1 MATYTVKKGK
11 ITGTSKKDKI
21 AWKGQRDW
29 QRALTVKAGKNNDV
43 INFAASFY
51 NKNKLYGNTGND
63 KILGG
68 SKIDFIYGGSGN
80 DTLLG
85 NAGNDRIYAGTG
97 NDLIDGGK
105 NDDKIWGESGCNA
118 ITGNDGNDTIYGGEG
133 YDAID
138 GGNGQ
143 DVIYLQKGTEEYAS
157 YTLKLGK
164 KNIKLNESKRSFVLG
179 GKGNDKI
186 LKAQGGAYIDGGVG
200 KDTITAISGS
210 NTIYG
215 GDGDDSIT
223 CSSTNDNILYGG
235 NGSDIIK
242 SGAGNDYI
250 EGGDGRDTIN
260 AGSGNDTIYGG
271 TSNDTINA
279 GGGNNMI
286 YFKRGEGTD
295 DIISGGGNDTL
306 VFMDDS
312 FETIRA
318 WVDKENNNDL
328 IIKGGDETSSV
339 RARLKDYFSGGEHSV
354 KYVQDKNGN
363 TYNIE
368 DITGVP
374 SPSLSLSLS
383 HAPILAER
391 VAWETQKGE
400 YAYVENYVPTGNEAD
415 IIPPLTTG
423 NESIP
428 LF

>member
-21 AWKGQRDW
+21 GWKGQRDW
-29 QRALTVKAGKNNDV
+29 QRALTVKAGKDNDV

-51 NKNKLYGNTGND
+51 NKNKLYGDDGRD
-63 KILGG
+63 KIIGG
-68 SKIDFIYGGSGN
+68 SKIDYIYGGSGN

-85 NAGNDRIYAGTG
+85 NSGNDRIYAGAG

-118 ITGNDGNDTIYGGEG
+118 ITGNDGNDTIYGGVG

-157 YTLKLGK
+157 YTLTLGK
-164 KNIKLNESKRSFVLG
+164 KNIKLNESKRTFVLG

-186 LKAQGGAYIDGGVG
+186 LRAQGGAYINAGDG

-215 GDGDDSIT
+215 GAGDDSIT
-223 CSSTNDNILYGG
+223 ISSIYSNTICGG
-235 NGSDIIK
+235 DGSDIIK
-242 SGAGNDYI
+242 SGAGHDVI
-250 EGGDGRDTIN
+250 KGEDGRDNIT
-260 AGSGNDTIYGG
+260 AGSGDDSIYGG

-279 GGGNNMI
+279 GEGYNMI

-295 DIISGGGNDTL
+295 DIISGGGYDTL

-328 IIKGGDETSSV
+328 IIKGGDATSWI

-354 KYVQDKNGN
+354 KQVQDKNGE
-363 TYNIE
+363 IR
-368 DITGVP
+368 DITEIRGVP
-374 SPSLSLSLS
+374 PRVSMALMQ
-383 HAPILAER
+383 APLLAAR
-391 VAWETQKGE
+391 VAWETQKDASSYIE
-400 YAYVENYVPTGNEAD
+400 DFTPTDKEPE
-415 IIPPLTTG
+415 IIPPFTTNNDG
-423 NESIP
+423 VPFLS
-428 LF
+428 